1 MSKHIGELQDVP
13 LDDDWTLDDKR
24 TSEKYALYVDWN
36 ASPEKIASVRLSNKD
51 EAGREIIRHEIRIEG
66 ENGRVNKALED
77 ITKALKD
84 LKSME
89 EKIESEM
96 KEKDERELKKRNL
109 DIPVTPMWR
118 RPTGKEQTLKKPI
131 LEYGLVVKRSL
142 YEQSIFIIVK
152 GTEKENTKVIEFVG
166 EGALVSVSR
175 ENIKPLVEK
184 LTAILQSP
192 SMRE

>member
-1 MSKHIGELQDVP
+1 MSKRIGELQDVP
-13 LDDDWTLDDKR
+13 LDDGWTLDEKR

-51 EAGREIIRHEIRIEG
+51 EAGREIPGHEIRIEG

-77 ITKALKD
+77 ITKDLID

-89 EKIESEM
+89 EKIESKW
-96 KEKDERELKKRNL
+96 KEKDERVQKEK
-109 DIPVTPMWR
+109 DIPVTLMWSK
-118 RPTGKEQTLKKPI
+118 PTRKEQI
-131 LEYGLVVKRSL
+131 LERPLPEHGLKIRRSL
-142 YEQSIFIIVK
+142 NEESIFIIVK

-184 LTAILQSP
+184 LTAIFQSP